1 MKTYLYVDSEVLPD
15 YFFKVLSAK
24 KLLESGKTNSV
35 TEAVRLNGISRSTYY
50 KYKDSVYEATRF
62 ENVHYA
68 TFFMLLTHEPGVL
81 SNVLSYFSAAGASVL
96 TISQSLPIGQIASV
110 TVTVDLNASD
120 ISPDTMLESVAHID
134 GVSQAQLIGMN

>member
-1 MKTYLYVDSEVLPD
+1 MRTYLYVDSEVLPD

-35 TEAVRLNGISRSTYY
+35 TEATRLNGISRSTYY
-50 KYKDSVYEATRF
+50 KYKDSVYEASEL

-96 TISQSLPIGQIASV
+96 TISQSLPIGSIASV
-110 TVTVDLNASD
+110 TITVDLSASKVD
-120 ISPDTMLESVAHID
+120 PDTMLESVSRLD
-134 GVSQAQLIGMN
+134 GVSQVQLIGMN